1 MKQYDIKLE
10 AGKYYHIYNKGING
24 TNIFFEE
31 RNYFYF
37 LEKYAKY
44 LWPVLDTYAYCLL
57 GNHFHLLVKVKGDI
71 LNNLS
76 ESKFT
81 QKQGLHSIDRIV
93 SKKFSDFFNSYS
105 KSVNKAQNR
114 TGGLFETP
122 FKRILVS
129 NKTYFNQLVWYIH
142 FNPQKHCF
150 VKDFKEYPH
159 SSFRSFL
166 SNNISKLDRDTV
178 IQSFNDI
185 DNFKSFHSKNHN
197 EKDFDEVIIEF
208 DDIVF

>member
-57 GNHFHLLVKVKGDI
+57 GNHFHLLVKVKDDI